1 MASPRMKTEQ
11 SFEFGELSAQDAMGS
26 ASESSYSPPGAV
38 FGVSPPESSPG
49 GGRNSR
55 RRDRPSWVKLTHTP
69 YFDGHLWRKY
79 GQKKIK
85 DAEYP
90 RLYFRCSYRGDRQ
103 CLASKL
109 LQQKNSDDPPLYEVT
124 YTYEHT
130 CGAPPVPFPDIVAD
144 PPPASREGLVLR
156 FDSPV
161 GHGDAQTQQGQY
173 QSTSRSPFMMLSFG
187 SSTQAQTHEH
197 DQHTAFHSDQET
209 GSSSSL
215 PVEEGLPA
223 APPAN
228 GDGGMFSTWDN
239 FTYDFDNHMHYGDYT
254 HLPYSSNYDYGHY

>member
-38 FGVSPPESSPG
+38 FGVSPPESSPR

-55 RRDRPSWVKLTHTP
+55 RRDRPSWVKLTCTP

-109 LQQKNSDDPPLYEVT
+109 LQQKNGDDPPLYEVT

-144 PPPASREGLVLR
+144 PAPPASREGLVLR
-156 FDSPV
+156 F
-161 GHGDAQTQQGQY
+161 GHGDAQMQQGQY
-173 QSTSRSPFMMLSFG
+173 QSTSPSPFMMLSFG
-187 SSTQAQTHEH
+187 SSSQTHEH
-197 DQHTAFHSDQET
+197 DQQPAFHSDQEA
-209 GSSSSL
+209 GSSSL
-215 PVEEGLPA
+215 PAEGLSAP
-223 APPAN
+223 PPAN
-228 GDGGMFSTWDN
+228 GDCGMFSTWDN
-239 FTYDFDNHMHYGDYT
+239 FTYDFDNHMHYSDHT
-254 HLPYSSNYDYGHY
+254 HLPYSSNYDYDDY